1 MNIVKIKH
9 QLKRF
14 MQRTAIKLSRLMNPL
29 DRRETYED
37 SELEAATL
45 FRRMIKDH
53 TSELLISP
61 ISSKYYV
68 KNDDLR
74 ILIIMTEYDITIIN
88 HIFGYNVRVSQKTF
102 RNLYNTFIKTV
113 EHRRTLMETEYKNN
127 VKHSIQTIIKRID
140 EAEKN

>member
-1 MNIVKIKH
+1 MNFVKIKH

-53 TSELLISP
+53 GSELLISP

-102 RNLYNTFIKTV
+102 RNLYSTFIKTV

>member
-113 EHRRTLMETEYKNN
+113 EYRRTLMETEYKNN